1 MNKNNDYTSKKI
13 IMVTGQGEYPIM
25 VYNYLSTHFN
35 IKKFIV
41 ESPINKK
48 LFLKTRAKRLGWI
61 KTISQIF
68 MRMFI
73 VPFLQFTSKKRIQNI
88 KKSGNLNNTPVDP
101 RIFMKIPSVNSEECI
116 TILKEIDPDVIIV
129 VNTRIISEKVLK
141 TIKAKFIN
149 IHAGITPKY
158 RGFHG
163 GYWALVNKD
172 KENCGVTIHLVDKG
186 IDTGDILYQ
195 DTIEITNE
203 DNYYTYT
210 YLQLVKGLPLLQQAT
225 IDVLKNNIKPIT
237 SENSPSTLYYH
248 PTLWQYLFNRFIKK
262 VK

>member
-1 MNKNNDYTSKKI
+1 
-13 IMVTGQGEYPIM
+13 MVTGQGEYPVM
-25 VYNYLSTHFN
+25 VYNYLSNHFN
-35 IKKFIV
+35 IHKFIV
-41 ESPINKK
+41 EDPVNKK
-48 LFLKTRAKRLGWI
+48 LFLKRRAKKLGWI
-61 KTISQIF
+61 KTISQVV

-88 KKSGNLNNTPVDP
+88 KKSGKLNNTPVDP
-101 RIFMKIPSVNSEECI
+101 HIFMKIPSVNSEECI
-116 TILKEIDPDVIIV
+116 TILKEIDPDVVIV
-129 VNTRIISEKVLK
+129 VNTRLISEKVLK
-141 TIKAKFIN
+141 SIPAKFIN

-163 GYWALVNKD
+163 GYWALVNND

-186 IDTGDILYQ
+186 IDTGNILYQ

-210 YLQLVKGLPLLQQAT
+210 FLQLVKGLPLLRKAVT
-225 IDVLKNNIKPIT
+225 DVLNDNLRPIIHESST
-237 SENSPSTLYYH
+237 SNLYYH
-248 PTLWQYLFNRFIKK
+248 PTLWQYFFNRIIKK